1 MKKESKIKI
10 MVVEDHFLVR
20 IGLVSATEVEPDMEV
35 VAESDNGRQA
45 IDLYRRKR
53 PDVVIMDLRLPG
65 MTGTETTRM
74 LTREF
79 PNARVLILSTF
90 GGDEDIYQALQAGAW
105 GYVMKDMPRPQ
116 LLEAIRT
123 VHSGRR
129 FIPPEIAVRL
139 AERVPNS
146 ELTPRELD
154 VLKLL
159 AKGLLNKEIAASLAI
174 AEGTVKVHVINIL
187 GKLQASDRTEAVTLA
202 LKRGIIHLE

>member
-129 FIPPEIAVRL
+129 FIPPQIAVRL
-139 AERVPNS
+139 AERLPNS

-187 GKLQASDRTEAVTLA
+187 GKLQANDRTEAVTLA

>member
-90 GGDEDIYQALQAGAW
+90 GGDEDIYQALQAGAC
-105 GYVMKDMPRPQ
+105 GYLLKDMPRPQ

-123 VHSGRR
+123 AHSGRR

-187 GKLQASDRTEAVTLA
+187 GKLQANDRTEAVTLA

>member
-139 AERVPNS
+139 AERLPNS

-187 GKLQASDRTEAVTLA
+187 GKLQANDRTEAVTLA